1 MAKNVATQTGGPTL
15 PARFQGR
22 AATESLG
29 EGISSGFPIIRL
41 RGKQWSLS
49 LGKDE
54 EYDIDLPAIDVVI
67 LRSPS
72 FTSRSYYASY
82 KGAGSKGQRPIC
94 WSMDGKRPD
103 SDVPEPENPICDT
116 CERNKTYTNDKGMKV
131 RDCSN
136 GKRLAVLPWVSW
148 TTELLGKP
156 LLRPCLLRVPGSS
169 LQALKTF
176 GEDLGRKGFPYYGLV
191 VSISF
196 DRKAEFPKLIFN
208 INNEI
213 SLDDESAEVI
223 DQLREQSDAYFI
235 TGERTSGVRVVNQE
249 TDADEQVAEVAPKP
263 KPKAVSLAQA
273 MAAAKAE
280 PEGEAVDGEVL
291 PPEKKTKLK
300 VGQKVKMTH
309 NGKPFAGAPEAKVVA
324 VSPGPPD
331 DGDTGDGEIG
341 DDLKNEVLGILG
353 KL

>member
-1 MAKNVATQTGGPTL
+1 MAKDVATQTGGIQL
-15 PARFQGR
+15 PARFKGR
-22 AATESLG
+22 ADNASALG

-49 LGKDE
+49 TGKDE
-54 EYDIDLPAIDVVI
+54 EHDIDLQAIDVVI
-67 LRSPS
+67 LRAPP
-72 FTSRSYYASY
+72 FNSRSYYESY

-103 SDVPEPENPICDT
+103 TDVPEPESTLCDT
-116 CERNKTYTNDKGMKV
+116 CERNRTYTNDKGMKV

-136 GKRLAVLPWVSW
+136 GKRLAVLPWVTW

-169 LQALKTF
+169 LQALKAF
-176 GEDLGRKGFPYYGLV
+176 GEDAGRLGFPYYGFV
-191 VSISF
+191 TTISF

-208 INNEI
+208 VNNEI
-213 SLDDESAEVI
+213 QLDDESAEII
-223 DQLREQSDAYFI
+223 DAMREQSDAYFI
-235 TGERTSGVRVVNQE
+235 TGERTSGARTVGGDHEEAVQE
-249 TDADEQVAEVAPKP
+249 EAPKP

-273 MAAAKAE
+273 VAASKVE
-280 PEGEAVDGEVL
+280 DGETKEVEAEII
-291 PPEKKTKLK
+291 PPEKPKKAGPKTK
-300 VGQKVKMTH
+300 VTH
-309 NGKPFAGAPEAKVVA
+309 NGKEPAETKAPEAEA
-324 VSPGPPD
+324 D
-331 DGDTGDGEIG
+331 AGDEAG